1 MSVVTVNVGRQSVP
15 ANVSTYQFG
24 DQSMSASVAAGVAS
38 VAASVAEATAAADAA
53 AQNYV
58 PCDVVVVGSY
68 WRMTPKAGY
77 SVASTGVNQVFFG
90 IAPAASPASL
100 GVRVVGINPNDE
112 RAVRRADGTTNVT
125 TGDILSDGFFSV
137 KYHTTGARAGLFQLI
152 DGLASSGTATGGG
165 LLTKMVQTARTN
177 NTVTMAP
184 ATGYSL
190 PNNTGDDTIMVYEVL
205 ADGVAESSWL
215 FMVTGINGVDP
226 FALKYRD
233 GTTVAPTTP
242 KAGDRLFLERPGG
255 SGAYYTLFEHWKA
268 DTAQGAG
275 SESTPYES
283 RRTFYTARNIQIAA
297 IG

>member
-1 MSVVTVNVGRQSVP
+1 MSVVTVNIGRQSVP
-15 ANVSTYQFG
+15 VGVSTYQFG
-24 DQSMSASVAAGVAS
+24 DQSMSATVAAGVAS
-38 VAASVAEATAAADAA
+38 VAASAAAAA
-53 AQNYV
+53 SANPNYV

-77 SVASTGVNQVFFG
+77 SVVSTGADQVFFG

-125 TGDILSDGFFSV
+125 TGDILIGGFFSV
-137 KYHTTGARAGLFQLI
+137 KYHTTGSRAGLFQLI
-152 DGLASSGTATGGG
+152 DGLASSGSATGGG

-177 NTVTMAP
+177 NTVTMAA

-190 PNNTGDDTIMVYEVL
+190 PNNTGDDTIMVYEVG

-215 FMVTGINGVDP
+215 IMVTGINGSDP

-233 GTTVAPTTP
+233 GTVVAPTTP

-255 SGAYYTLFEHWKA
+255 TGAFYTLFEHWKA
-268 DTAQGAG
+268 DTAKGTESG
-275 SESTPYES
+275 STSTPYES